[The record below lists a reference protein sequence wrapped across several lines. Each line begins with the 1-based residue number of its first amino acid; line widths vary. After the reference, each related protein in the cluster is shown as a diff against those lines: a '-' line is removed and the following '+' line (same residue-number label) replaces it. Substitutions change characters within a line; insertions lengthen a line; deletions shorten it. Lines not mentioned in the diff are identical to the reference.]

1 MLENLEVI
9 ECMQQERKK
18 DKVIHNINK
27 NWNLSEIKK
36 FHRKIS
42 SKRNESAD

>member
-9 ECMQQERKK
+9 ECMQQKKKKK

-27 NWNLSEIKK
+27 NWNSSEIKIK
-36 FHRKIS
+36 G
-42 SKRNESAD
+42 